1 MFMGEAFAITTLT
14 SIPGVLFMG
23 YCINVISDIKYI
35 SRNYIM
41 NWGVI
46 LLCIVILYVFNIVVS
61 LIPVFNTMR
70 KTPAQI
76 LARHDL
82 D

>member
-14 SIPGVLFMG
+14 QIPGVLFMA
-23 YCINVISDIKYI
+23 YCINVLSDIRYVA
-35 SRNYIM
+35 RNYAM
-41 NWGVI
+41 NISVIIICII
-46 LLCIVILYVFNIVVS
+46 LLYLFNIIIG
-61 LIPVFNTMR
+61 LIPVFNTIR
-70 KTPAQI
+70 KTPASI